1 MENQSG
7 QLALSARADDAQP
20 KQATSMMSV
29 RIILKGLGLILSL
42 ALLGY
47 LFDTSDLGNAINEAW
62 IDAHI
67 RGHGLEGTLLFLAM
81 GALFTAVGLPRQII
95 AFLAGYA
102 FGLLPGTLLGTL
114 AALLGCLTTFLYAR
128 LFGRGLLRDRLGKR
142 AARFDQ
148 FIHEHPFSM
157 TLLIRLLPVGSNVL
171 TNLAAGISSTRMA
184 PFLAASFAGFLP
196 QSLVFALVGS
206 GINVAP
212 TLRIGLAVVLF
223 LVSGM
228 LGAYLYHRHRHGLSI
243 DDKVDA
249 ALGEANQS

>member
-1 MENQSG
+1 MNRAPREP
-7 QLALSARADDAQP
+7 AEARQHW
-20 KQATSMMSV
+20 ATSMLPLQV
-29 RIILKGLGLILSL
+29 VIKGLGLILSL
-42 ALLGY
+42 ALVGY
-47 LFDTSDLGNAINEAW
+47 LFDSSDLGNAINEAW

-67 RGHGLEGTLLFLAM
+67 RGQGLDGILLFLAV

-102 FGLLPGTLLGTL
+102 FGLASGTFLGTL
-114 AALLGCLTTFLYAR
+114 AALLGCFTTFLYAR
-128 LFGRGLLRDRLGKR
+128 LFGRSLLRDRLVKR

-148 FIHEHPFSM
+148 FIREHPFSM

-171 TNLAAGISSTRMA
+171 TNLAAGISSVRMT
-184 PFLAASFAGFLP
+184 PFLVASFIGFLP
-196 QSLVFALVGS
+196 QTLVFALVGS

-212 TLRIGLAVVLF
+212 ILRIGTAAVLF
-223 LVSGM
+223 LGSGV

-249 ALGEANQS
+249 ALGEVE

>member
-1 MENQSG
+1 MMN
-7 QLALSARADDAQP
+7 ARA
-20 KQATSMMSV
+20 T
-29 RIILKGLGLILSL
+29 IKGLGLILSL
-42 ALLGY
+42 ALVGY
-47 LFDTSDLGNAINEAW
+47 LFDRSDLGNAINETW

-81 GALFTAVGLPRQII
+81 GTLFTAVGLPRQII

-114 AALLGCLTTFLYAR
+114 ATLLGCLVAFLYAR
-128 LFGRGLLRDRLGKR
+128 LFGRSLLRDRLGTR

-157 TLLIRLLPVGSNVL
+157 TLLIRLLPVGSNLL
-171 TNLAAGISSTRMA
+171 TNLAAGLSSARLL
-184 PFLAASFAGFLP
+184 PFLVASFIGFLP
-196 QSLVFALVGS
+196 QTLVFALVGS

-212 TLRIGLAVVLF
+212 ALRIGTATLLF
-223 LVSGM
+223 VASGM
-228 LGAYLYHRHRHGLSI
+228 LGAWLYRRHRQGLGI

-249 ALGEANQS
+249 ELGAERS

>member
-1 MENQSG
+1 MP
-7 QLALSARADDAQP
+7 LRA
-20 KQATSMMSV
+20 V
-29 RIILKGLGLILSL
+29 IKGLGLILSL
-42 ALLGY
+42 ALVGY
-47 LFDTSDLGNAINEAW
+47 LFDSSDLGNAVNEAW

-102 FGLLPGTLLGTL
+102 FGLVPGTLLGTL
-114 AALLGCLTTFLYAR
+114 AALLGCLITFIYAR
-128 LFGRGLLRDRLGKR
+128 SFGRSLLRERLGKR

-157 TLLIRLLPVGSNVL
+157 TLLIRLLPVGSNLL
-171 TNLAAGISSTRMA
+171 TNLAAGISSARMA
-184 PFLAASFAGFLP
+184 PFLAASFIGFLP
-196 QSLVFALVGS
+196 QTLVFTLVGS

-212 TLRIGLAVVLF
+212 TLRVGLATVLF
-223 LVSGM
+223 LLSGM
-228 LGAYLYHRHRHGLSI
+228 LGAYLYHRHRHGLGI

-249 ALGEANQS
+249 ALGEAEQS

>member
-1 MENQSG
+1 MMP
-7 QLALSARADDAQP
+7 LRA
-20 KQATSMMSV
+20 V
-29 RIILKGLGLILSL
+29 IKGLGLILSL
-42 ALLGY
+42 ALVGY
-47 LFDTSDLGNAINEAW
+47 LFDSSDLGNAVNEAW

-102 FGLLPGTLLGTL
+102 FGLVPGTLLGTL
-114 AALLGCLTTFLYAR
+114 AALLGCLITFIYAR
-128 LFGRGLLRDRLGKR
+128 SFGRSLLRERLGKR

-157 TLLIRLLPVGSNVL
+157 TLLIRLLPVGSNLL
-171 TNLAAGISSTRMA
+171 TNLAAGISSARMA
-184 PFLAASFAGFLP
+184 PFLAASFIGFLP
-196 QSLVFALVGS
+196 QTLVFTLVGS

-212 TLRIGLAVVLF
+212 TLRVGLATVLF
-223 LVSGM
+223 LLSGM
-228 LGAYLYHRHRHGLSI
+228 LGAYLYHRHRHGLGI

-249 ALGEANQS
+249 ALGEAEQS

>member
-1 MENQSG
+1 
-7 QLALSARADDAQP
+7 
-20 KQATSMMSV
+20 MMNLRV
-29 RIILKGLGLILSL
+29 LLKGLGLIVSL

-47 LFDTSDLGNAINEAW
+47 LFKSSDLGNAVNEAW
-62 IDAHI
+62 VDAHI

-114 AALLGCLTTFLYAR
+114 AALLGCLMTFSYAR
-128 LFGRGLLRDRLGKR
+128 LFGRSLLRERLGTR
-142 AARFDQ
+142 AARFDR
-148 FIHEHPFSM
+148 FIHAHPFAM

-171 TNLAAGISSTRMA
+171 TNLAAGISSARLV
-184 PFLAASFAGFLP
+184 PFLAASCVGFVP
-196 QSLVFALVGS
+196 QTLVFALVGS
-206 GINVAP
+206 GVHVAP
-212 TLRIGLAVVLF
+212 TLRMGAAVSLF
-223 LVSGM
+223 LLSGL

-249 ALGEANQS
+249 ALGEANQP